1 MIAHKSLIATDRTS
15 ASVLALLHGRKTAR
29 RRGPGRVPIV
39 VCAAASRPDAYRN
52 LRGVGLG
59 EPERTEVDDPK
70 PPYPV
75 MSDDAHAHRA

>member
-1 MIAHKSLIATDRTS
+1 
-15 ASVLALLHGRKTAR
+15 V
-29 RRGPGRVPIV
+29 RRGIETRRV
-39 VCAAASRPDAYRN
+39 SE
-52 LRGVGLG
+52 RGVGLG